1 MNVPLDMRV
10 DLTPSVLNNSNLQG
24 SNSVT
29 TDKQLSFEEI
39 LRDSFNQLNQLQLD
53 ADKSIQDMVLGKT
66 DDIHSV
72 MIALQKA
79 QVSLQF
85 AVQVR
90 NKLVEAY
97 QEIMRMQV

>member
-39 LRDSFNQLNQLQLD
+39 LRDSFNQLNQLQLG

>member
-1 MNVPLDMRV
+1 MKIDIVA
-10 DLTPSVLNNSNLQG
+10 PSVLNKASLENSI
-24 SNSVT
+24 SVT
-29 TDKQLSFEEI
+29 TDKQLSFDEM
-39 LRDSFNQLNQLQLD
+39 LRDSVRQLNELQLS
-53 ADKSIQDMVLGKT
+53 ADQDIQDMVVGKT

-72 MIALQKA
+72 MIAIQKA

>member
-1 MNVPLDMRV
+1 VLLKMKIEMMA
-10 DLTPSVLNNSNLQG
+10 PSMLNSQGLQT
-24 SNSVT
+24 SMSAT
-29 TDKQLSFEEI
+29 TDQKLSFDEM
-39 LRDSFNQLNQLQLD
+39 LRESFRELNQLQFG
-53 ADKSIQDMVLGKT
+53 ADQGIQEMVVGKT

-72 MIALQKA
+72 MIAIQKA
-79 QVSLQF
+79 QISLQF

>member
-1 MNVPLDMRV
+1 MRPKMKIDIAAPSILNKGSLDSSM
-10 DLTPSVLNNSNLQG
+10 
-24 SNSVT
+24 SVT
-29 TDKQLSFEEI
+29 TDKQSSFDEM
-39 LRDSFNQLNQLQLD
+39 LRDNFRQLNQLQLS
-53 ADKSIQDMVLGKT
+53 ADQGIQDMVVGET
-66 DDIHSV
+66 DDIHSI
-72 MIALQKA
+72 MIAIQKA